1 MKVLII
7 PEDVPNDQHILK
19 PLFERLLASLG
30 RRRAKV
36 RVSQERLRGVGQ
48 ALNVDRIAEIVDRYR
63 GEVRVIVLCVD
74 RDGKDGKDGRENRI
88 LRLANI
94 EREIESRFGDGL
106 DFLAADAWE
115 EIEAWVLAG
124 LDLPGDWRW
133 IDVRAEVHVK
143 ERYFDRLAESLGL
156 AEEQGGG
163 RERLGKIAARR
174 IDAIRRKCPEDFGNL
189 ARRLE
194 TIIQGN

>member
-19 PLFERLLASLG
+19 PLFERLLASMG

-48 ALNVDRIAEIVDRYR
+48 ALNVERIAQIVDRYR

-74 RDGKDGKDGRENRI
+74 RDGEVDRR

-94 EREIESRFGDGL
+94 EREIETRFGDEL

-133 IDVRAEVHVK
+133 SDVRAEVHVK

-156 AEEQGGG
+156 AEEHGGG

-174 IDAIRRKCPEDFGNL
+174 IDATRQKCPEDFDAL

-194 TIIQGN
+194 TIVHGD

>member
-19 PLFERLLASLG
+19 PLFERLLASIG
-30 RRRAKV
+30 RRRARV
-36 RVSQERLRGVGQ
+36 RVSQERLRGVDQ
-48 ALNVDRIAEIVDRYR
+48 ALNVERIAQIVDRYR

-74 RDGKDGKDGRENRI
+74 RDGNEDRR

-94 EREIESRFGDGL
+94 EREIETRFGDGL

-133 IDVRAEVHVK
+133 SDVRAEVQVK

-194 TIIQGN
+194 TIIHGN

>member
-1 MKVLII
+1 M
-7 PEDVPNDQHILK
+7 
-19 PLFERLLASLG
+19 G

-36 RVSQERLRGVGQ
+36 RVAQERLRGVGQ
-48 ALNVDRIAEIVDRYR
+48 ALNIERIAEIVDRYR

-74 RDGKDGKDGRENRI
+74 RDGEEDRR

-94 EREIESRFGDGL
+94 EREIETRFGDGL

-133 IDVRAEVHVK
+133 TDVRAEVQVK
-143 ERYFDRLAESLGL
+143 ERYFDRMAESLGL
-156 AEEQGGG
+156 AEEHGGG

-174 IDAIRRKCPEDFGNL
+174 IATIRQKCPEDFGNL

-194 TIIQGN
+194 AIVRN

>member
-19 PLFERLLASLG
+19 PLFERLLASMG

-48 ALNVDRIAEIVDRYR
+48 ALCTRRTTITEASKSQERLRGVGQALNVERIAQIVDRYR

-74 RDGKDGKDGRENRI
+74 RDGEVDRR

-94 EREIESRFGDGL
+94 EREIETRSVTGWISSR
-106 DFLAADAWE
+106 
-115 EIEAWVLAG
+115 
-124 LDLPGDWRW
+124 
-133 IDVRAEVHVK
+133 
-143 ERYFDRLAESLGL
+143 
-156 AEEQGGG
+156 QT
-163 RERLGKIAARR
+163 LGKRSKPGCWPVWTCPATGVGPMCGRR
-174 IDAIRRKCPEDFGNL
+174 S
-189 ARRLE
+189 
-194 TIIQGN
+194 T

>member
-19 PLFERLLASLG
+19 PLFERLLASMG

-48 ALNVDRIAEIVDRYR
+48 ALNVERIAQIVDRYR

-74 RDGKDGKDGRENRI
+74 RDGEVDRR

-94 EREIESRFGDGL
+94 EREIETRFGDGL

-115 EIEAWVLAG
+115 EIEAWVLSG

-133 IDVRAEVHVK
+133 SDVRAEVHVK

-156 AEEQGGG
+156 AEEHGGG

-174 IDAIRRKCPEDFGNL
+174 IDAIRQKCPEDFDAL

-194 TIIQGN
+194 TIVHGD

>member
-19 PLFERLLASLG
+19 PLFERLLASIG
-30 RRRAKV
+30 RRRARV
-36 RVSQERLRGVGQ
+36 RVSQERLRGVDQ
-48 ALNVDRIAEIVDRYR
+48 ARNVERIAQIVDRYR

-74 RDGKDGKDGRENRI
+74 RDGNDDRR

-94 EREIESRFGDGL
+94 EREIETRFGDGL

-133 IDVRAEVHVK
+133 SDVRAEVQVK

-194 TIIQGN
+194 TIIHGN